1 MKEMQTVAVFCVLQE
16 IRLCF
21 LFGIGVSPGATAM
34 KDASNKSP
42 SEEQSPPAAPSVI
55 RDERR
60 WERRE
65 QKNGEGGEAAEGRGA
80 QQFASELHKRRG
92 KFASL

>member
-1 MKEMQTVAVFCVLQE
+1 MQTVAVFCVLQE

-65 QKNGEGGEAAEGRGA
+65 QKNGGGGRRPREEEPSSLL
-80 QQFASELHKRRG
+80 QNYTRG
-92 KFASL
+92 EENLPAFD